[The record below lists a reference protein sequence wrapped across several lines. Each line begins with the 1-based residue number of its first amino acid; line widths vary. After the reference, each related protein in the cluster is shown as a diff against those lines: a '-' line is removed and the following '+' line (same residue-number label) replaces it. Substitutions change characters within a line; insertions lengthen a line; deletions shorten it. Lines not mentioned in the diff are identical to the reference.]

1 MFDIVLHCG
10 KVVNA
15 SATQGGR
22 VIIRCYRST
31 GKSIKSKRPL
41 GQVFRLSSD
50 NLARAYPYHSTGT
63 ILRKLKPSWLGKTA
77 VRLVTPGNANN
88 QSGGFVL
95 AHLVADQKVRG
106 SNPLGDT
113 KRISGSNN
121 RSRLLT

>member
-1 MFDIVLHCG
+1 MLKMFHGLI
-10 KVVNA
+10 K
-15 SATQGGR
+15 SACR
-22 VIIRCYRST
+22 VIRNDYHST

-63 ILRKLKPSWLGKTA
+63 ILRKLKPFWLGKTA
-77 VRLVTPGNANN
+77 VRLVTPENANN
-88 QSGGFVL
+88 QSGVFVL